1 MSPVNIPYA
10 HRFSQTRG
18 HGFGGILR
26 SVGNVIRPFFT
37 QTKSLLKP
45 LGREL
50 KKEGLQALTST
61 AADVLNGAPVKD
73 AFKNNLVK
81 SRKRVVRKI
90 KRKVVGKAKAKA
102 KGKGKRKGGGRAKAK
117 GKGKRKGKG
126 AGKGKKG
133 SGKRKVKKRVSKKK
147 KKSIFDEYSF

>member
-90 KRKVVGKAKAKA
+90 RRKVVGKAKAKA

-117 GKGKRKGKG
+117 GKGKRKG

>member
-1 MSPVNIPYA
+1 M
-10 HRFSQTRG
+10 
-18 HGFGGILR
+18 
-26 SVGNVIRPFFT
+26 IRPFFT

-90 KRKVVGKAKAKA
+90 RRKVVGKAKAKA